1 MSKSLP
7 AVLILVLLCS
17 CIKKDEVKVTVGG
30 SANPSAPMFWDGNP
44 FPLNIYVSQS
54 FEDNEKEVLRVA
66 AEKWETAHGM
76 SEDWFNFQ
84 AGKVPEISTSNFLGM
99 SSDNRIGIY
108 QTSPWPYNSYILALV
123 NISYF
128 AYNKGT
134 TSEYHVMVQADMM
147 FNTQHSNF
155 TIDGSAGYDLGTVA
169 LHEFGHVLGLKH
181 TSDTPYSLKSTSVM
195 YPSISFVDIRP
206 DPFQADINKLA
217 DLYNINTG
225 SNSLLGA
232 SALRGPA
239 AQNKYVAFDDGV
251 PEVLQIELRRDG
263 ECVHKTSSGEII
275 HRHQSAHLK

>member
-1 MSKSLP
+1 MLKSIP
-7 AVLILVLLCS
+7 AVLILVLLS
-17 CIKKDEVKVTVGG
+17 ACIKKEEANVKIGG
-30 SANPSAPMFWDGNP
+30 STNSSAPMFWEGNP
-44 FPLNIYVSQS
+44 FPLKIYVSES
-54 FEDNEKEVLRVA
+54 FDDDEKEALRVS

-84 AGKVPEISTSNFLGM
+84 AVKVPEISTTNFSLM
-99 SSDNRIGIY
+99 SSDSKIGVY
-108 QTSPWPYNSYILALV
+108 QTKPWPYDTYILALV

-134 TSEYHVMVQADMM
+134 SSEYHVMIQADMI
-147 FNTQHSNF
+147 FNTEKSAF

-181 TSDTPYSLKSTSVM
+181 TSDTPYSLKAISVM
-195 YPSISFVDIRP
+195 YPSISFSDIRP
-206 DPFQADINKLA
+206 NPFQADINKLA

-232 SALRGPA
+232 SAIRGPA
-239 AQNKYVAFDDGV
+239 SESKYVAFDDGV